1 VDRDHSMKLVGEVAL
16 AAAAIGCQIAHQ
28 RVGYDA
34 GFMWVDLVGVPPML
48 AAYLWGPRAG
58 MRVLLAPVLWILLV
72 EPVGWIGA
80 GFKASATLAA
90 MVAASRPSARLLAG
104 GALVAAVLLAGGT
117 GLLVAAA
124 GPVTEAIGAAALAAP
139 LVAAVV
145 VWAQSNRGRTSLS
158 VAWRPLLLAVGCAI
172 VLRGSLMVIADLLF
186 AFPVFFGVPAG
197 SALSTQPP
205 WSIFVWNGVQAAVD
219 VAAAGVVAGWCH
231 RPERH
236 SERGP

>member
-1 VDRDHSMKLVGEVAL
+1 MDRDHSMKLVGEVAL
-16 AAAAIGCQIAHQ
+16 AAAAIGCQIAHH

-58 MRVLLAPVLWILLV
+58 MRVLLAPVIWILLI

-124 GPVTEAIGAAALAAP
+124 G
-139 LVAAVV
+139 
-145 VWAQSNRGRTSLS
+145 
-158 VAWRPLLLAVGCAI
+158 
-172 VLRGSLMVIADLLF
+172 
-186 AFPVFFGVPAG
+186 
-197 SALSTQPP
+197 
-205 WSIFVWNGVQAAVD
+205 
-219 VAAAGVVAGWCH
+219 VVAGWCH